1 MLALT
6 DVLAP
11 CLPDRYW
18 SFLISGILIA
28 QAIVFGL
35 LAAKDLV
42 EKRRARVAVNATLR
56 RQS

>member
-1 MLALT
+1 MLAST
-6 DVLAP
+6 DVFAP

-42 EKRRARVAVNATLR
+42 EKRRARVARAR
-56 RQS
+56 PA